1 MKKEETKQF
10 ILWCVLGAIGC
21 GFMAAGDWLL
31 GCVPLQAGDTGM
43 FNRAHY
49 LSGSYGL
56 WKPVLTVGL
65 GAIGGF
71 LYYFVVKAL
80 NADIDEK
87 YRKTKNVQFLCGIFT
102 VAIALTIHTWVAT
115 MAWFATYLGPRIG
128 AEAALAAVTTYQDA
142 MLPAIRPL
150 YLPMLLLFGIH
161 FVMLLIGKTRYPR
174 GMLAFH
180 PVMWNLL
187 LAAVPDIAQAMQ
199 VPVATWMS
207 VMSQSSTNS
216 AIAIWCIA
224 AAVYERKHIRQVVYA
239 RKGGGI
245 PDLLQGGFCRAAVW
259 GCLLLPHHP
268 LPHLF
273 LCAKSRCFRTYAVVL
288 RA

>member
-1 MKKEETKQF
+1 MKTEKPKKL
-10 ILWCVLGAIGC
+10 IRWYILGAIGAVL
-21 GFMAAGDWLL
+21 MAAGDWLL

-43 FNRAHY
+43 FNRAYY
-49 LSGSYGL
+49 LSGTYGL
-56 WKPVLTVGL
+56 WRPVLTVGL

-87 YRKTKNVQFLCGIFT
+87 YRKAKHVQFLCGIFT

-128 AEAALAAVTTYQDA
+128 AETALAAVTAYQDA
-142 MLPAIRPL
+142 MLPTILPL

-161 FVMLLIGKTRYPR
+161 FVMLLAGKTRYPR
-174 GMLAFH
+174 WMLVFH
-180 PVMWNLL
+180 PVTWNLL
-187 LAAVPDIAQAMQ
+187 LAAVPDIAQEMQ

-216 AIAIWCIA
+216 AIAICCIA
-224 AAVYERKHIRQVVYA
+224 AAVYERKHIQ
-239 RKGGGI
+239 K
-245 PDLLQGGFCRAAVW
+245 
-259 GCLLLPHHP
+259 
-268 LPHLF
+268 
-273 LCAKSRCFRTYAVVL
+273 KES
-288 RA
+288 